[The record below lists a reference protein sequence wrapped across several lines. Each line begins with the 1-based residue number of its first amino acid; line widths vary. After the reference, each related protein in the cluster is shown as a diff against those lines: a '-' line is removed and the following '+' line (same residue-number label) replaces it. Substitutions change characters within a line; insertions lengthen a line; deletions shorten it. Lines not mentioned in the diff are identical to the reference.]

1 MAELIKIDR
10 NGSKHWK
17 GWRTCDRCG
26 GDGVYA
32 IGVMNGHLVLSPL
45 DSGVC
50 WKCHGAGKVIET
62 WIERRPEYQAKLDA
76 KRKAKWAAKQA
87 EIDAKAA
94 EIAAARKA
102 EEERL
107 EAERLAREAEKA
119 ISQYVGEIGEKI
131 TTTATYIGSPYFE
144 RRSFGG
150 FGVETCYI
158 NTFKDEAGNKIIW
171 KTSAR
176 NVGVEIEEGAT
187 VQLSGTV
194 KEQSEYKGEKQT
206 IIIRAKYQ

>member
-26 GDGVYA
+26 GKGVYA
-32 IGVMNGHLVLSPL
+32 IGVMNDHLVLSPL

-62 WIERRPEYQAKLDA
+62 WIKRTAEYQAKLDA

-107 EAERLAREAEKA
+107 EADRLAREAEKA

-131 TTTATYIGSPYFE
+131 ITTATYIGSPYFE

-150 FGVETCYI
+150 WGTETCYI

-176 NVGVEIEEGAT
+176 NVSSEIEEGAT

-194 KEQSEYKGEKQT
+194 KEHSEYKGEKQT
-206 IIIRAKYQ
+206 IIIRAKY

>member
-1 MAELIKIDR
+1 MPELIKIDR

-26 GDGVYA
+26 GEGVYA
-32 IGVMNGHLVLSPL
+32 IGVMNDHLVLSPL

-62 WIERRPEYQAKLDA
+62 WIERTPEYQAKLDA

-144 RRSFGG
+144 SRSFGG
-150 FGVETCYI
+150 WGTETCYI

-176 NVGVEIEEGAT
+176 NVGVEFEEGAT

-194 KEQSEYKGEKQT
+194 KEHSEYKGEKQT